1 MALPKIDVPIHTV
14 DLPLTKKNVRFRPF
28 LVKEEKLLLMAM
40 ESQEEKTILESIK
53 QVLNNCCL
61 DDIDIGGLPTSDLEF
76 LFLNLRA
83 RSIGEIVELQYKCNN
98 KVSDEAGEEKTCNH
112 VVKFDLN
119 ILEVKPEILPNHSAK
134 IELTKDLGIMM
145 KYPNIASIQKIET
158 NEGSD
163 IEKIMNIVTECIDF
177 IYDADSIY
185 YKKDISDEELDEF
198 IGSLT
203 RDQFSKVQEFFD
215 TMPKIKKIVPFT
227 CGKCGYKE
235 DITIEG
241 IQNFFG

>member
-14 DLPLTKKNVRFRPF
+14 DLPLTKKTVRFRPF

-40 ESQEEKTILESIK
+40 ESQEQKTIIDSIK

-61 DDIDIGGLPTSDLEF
+61 DEVDIESLPTSDLEF
-76 LFLNLRA
+76 FFLNLRA
-83 RSIGEIVELQYKCNN
+83 RSVGEIVELQYRCNN
-98 KVSDEAGEEKTCNH
+98 KVKDEAGEEKTCNH

-119 ILEVKPEILPNHSAK
+119 ILEVKPEIPANHTTK

-145 KYPNIASIQKIET
+145 KYPNITAIET
-158 NEGSD
+158 IEAGEGSD
-163 IEKIMNIVTECIDF
+163 VEKVMKIVSECIDF
-177 IYDADSIY
+177 IYDTESIY
-185 YKKDISDEELDEF
+185 YKKDISAEELTEF
-198 IGSLT
+198 VESLT
-203 RDQFSKVQEFFD
+203 REQFSKIQEFFD
-215 TMPKIKKIVPFT
+215 TLPKIRKTVEFT

-235 DITIEG
+235 DIVIEG